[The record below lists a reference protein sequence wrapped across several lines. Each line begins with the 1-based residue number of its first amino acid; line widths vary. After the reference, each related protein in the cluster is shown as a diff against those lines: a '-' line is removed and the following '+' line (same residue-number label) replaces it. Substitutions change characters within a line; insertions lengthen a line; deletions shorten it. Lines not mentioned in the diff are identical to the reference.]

1 MEARR
6 AGAGKP
12 GLSAPRTGVREQ
24 DGLRSRQRD
33 HGGRLEIL
41 LRVRPQGRGGP
52 EVMLVIRGLFPM
64 LVPMDQGLRMA
75 GRRLPVLM
83 VVLKGV
89 QAQGQQLRRRG
100 GGQEEQSYGERSAE
114 RHGAIVA
121 HW

>member
-1 MEARR
+1 
-6 AGAGKP
+6 
-12 GLSAPRTGVREQ
+12 
-24 DGLRSRQRD
+24 
-33 HGGRLEIL
+33 
-41 LRVRPQGRGGP
+41 
-52 EVMLVIRGLFPM
+52 MLVIGGLFPM